1 MLAQSLDLELNTL
14 YVVCSNF
21 VSTIY
26 VYTSATYQVKI
37 NKSTIGRWWERM
49 YFKNWWWII
58 CTVFSCSH
66 LFVFISFRLDTLRKD
81 KKYWVRCNVTK
92 FQSIYV
98 FSTSIGFTNWLSIF
112 VRNALEMQFQKKK
125 SCNL

>member
-37 NKSTIGRWWERM
+37 NKSTMQLEDDEKECISRIGDES
-49 YFKNWWWII
+49 FVLFSVALI
-58 CTVFSCSH
+58 CLCLFH
-66 LFVFISFRLDTLRKD
+66 LD
-81 KKYWVRCNVTK
+81 
-92 FQSIYV
+92 
-98 FSTSIGFTNWLSIF
+98 
-112 VRNALEMQFQKKK
+112 
-125 SCNL
+125 